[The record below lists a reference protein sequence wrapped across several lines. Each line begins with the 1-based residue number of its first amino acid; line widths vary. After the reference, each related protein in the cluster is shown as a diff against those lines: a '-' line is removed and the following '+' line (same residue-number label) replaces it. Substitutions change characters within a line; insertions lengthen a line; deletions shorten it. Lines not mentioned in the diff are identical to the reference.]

1 MEDCKNQKFSFID
14 PFHYVRIFITAY
26 WKKATKFSKIIVKP
40 HFSKQKTEVEMG
52 KKTKE
57 VTIYFTLVSKKST
70 TRYHYS

>member
-52 KKTKE
+52 KKLK
-57 VTIYFTLVSKKST
+57 
-70 TRYHYS
+70 R